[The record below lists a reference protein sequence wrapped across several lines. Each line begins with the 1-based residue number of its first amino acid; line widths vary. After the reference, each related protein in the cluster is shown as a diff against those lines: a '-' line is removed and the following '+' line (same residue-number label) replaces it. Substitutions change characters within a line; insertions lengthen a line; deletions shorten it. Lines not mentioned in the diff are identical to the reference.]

1 MSDIHFIWHVRAA
14 NPRIFH
20 WMLFP
25 PALLFIDHSIWSQR
39 VYFFGWS
46 RAPGP
51 LPISFI
57 SARLPTSPITGWT
70 RLFVYRYTYTMKEQ
84 LLSAVCVYA
93 AQFVGR
99 NRFYLIIK
107 ACMNHE
113 FSMSGDFRHFL
124 SPIRCFCPLYVDE
137 TAISRRGPPSFCW
150 FSVVRSTRMQLLQP
164 GCREKCVLLH
174 PKLLINKKKKKW
186 KEYWW
191 LPLRQS

>member
-25 PALLFIDHSIWSQR
+25 PALLFIDHGIWSQR

-57 SARLPTSPITGWT
+57 SARLPTFPITGWT

-124 SPIRCFCPLYVDE
+124 SPIRCFCSLFRRMPN
-137 TAISRRGPPSFCW
+137 ISFLASALCIPDPSDFMGRQFHAPSEAGKQKFVCIYNI
-150 FSVVRSTRMQLLQP
+150 LN
-164 GCREKCVLLH
+164 
-174 PKLLINKKKKKW
+174 LIFVQRKK
-186 KEYWW
+186 
-191 LPLRQS
+191 